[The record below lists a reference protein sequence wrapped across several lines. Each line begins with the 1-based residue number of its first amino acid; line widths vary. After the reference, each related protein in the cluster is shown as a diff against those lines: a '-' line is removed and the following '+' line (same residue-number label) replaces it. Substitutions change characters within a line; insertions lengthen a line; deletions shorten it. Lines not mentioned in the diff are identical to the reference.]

1 MKFSNPLNVLR
12 RDIAHIMAISQT
24 ARTATALILVAQ
36 RAMTEDR
43 LIAAPCRQ
51 DDPLRE
57 RFSPQGL

>member
-1 MKFSNPLNVLR
+1 MEFSNPLNVLR

-24 ARTATALILVAQ
+24 ARTATVLILVAQ

-51 DDPLRE
+51 
-57 RFSPQGL
+57 G

>member
-24 ARTATALILVAQ
+24 VDATALILVAQ